1 MPFFEHGGVPEIE
14 IGPLQKNL
22 REARFHAGRTGQ
34 LTASAVHMKH
44 VHRCSRFAKKW
55 RQVYLFMILCT
66 TTYSYMCP
74 CKTPSHDQP
83 LFNCTVLVLIN
94 EVQNWT
100 LDTA

>member
-22 REARFHAGRTGQ
+22 CEARLFRAGRTGQ

-55 RQVYLFMILCT
+55 RQVYLFMILC
-66 TTYSYMCP
+66 P
-74 CKTPSHDQP
+74 CKTPSHDQQ

-94 EVQNWT
+94 EAQNWT
-100 LDTA
+100 LDTT

>member
-55 RQVYLFMILCT
+55 RQVYLFMILC
-66 TTYSYMCP
+66 
-74 CKTPSHDQP
+74 
-83 LFNCTVLVLIN
+83 VLVKLPVMTNRYLI
-94 EVQNWT
+94 V
-100 LDTA
+100 LC